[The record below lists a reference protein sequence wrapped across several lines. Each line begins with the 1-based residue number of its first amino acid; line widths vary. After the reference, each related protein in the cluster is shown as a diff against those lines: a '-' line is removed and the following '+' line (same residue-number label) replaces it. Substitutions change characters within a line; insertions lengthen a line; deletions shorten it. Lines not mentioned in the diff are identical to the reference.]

1 MSEGLTGVK
10 GGDEVASI
18 ADVTGVFDLASSD
31 DQRRVRDIADSM
43 LGAGTPSRSF
53 RTIGADPGAALDLRV
68 ATKLALSKRAVEGL
82 DWKGSLGVV
91 FAMWGEGRRL
101 RPRSADNPTGEDAL
115 CVKLDQLAWLL
126 GGSDIDYRVYPVD
139 DGDPDDSAE
148 IARQRARSHPEG
160 ERVHVLRLADALPA
174 ASGPLVDL
182 DSVDDSRK
190 GGAIV
195 YGASVALADGCD
207 AVVMTDADNSV
218 NLGQTGL
225 LLDPFLN
232 GADVV
237 VGDRKHPEAVL
248 VKAEARW
255 GPGIVVLRHM
265 QRMVGRALFSRGLRD
280 TQAAFKLYNR
290 ASLESILDAPSTY
303 GFAFDSD
310 WLYSAIAADR
320 SIERVPFAFIDSFEE
335 SASITQGPM
344 TTWESLLRG
353 LVDAARARGVDHDE
367 DMARVVDDHASATEL
382 EFVVQSVPP
391 QLRDATDQQ
400 LGSRDVMSPSDLRDW
415 LEDLSGI

>member
-225 LLDPFLN
+225 LLDPFVN